1 MDYFKPTFGEEPKN
15 KYDKAKQDLIKAMN
29 SVRELT
35 DQEQRMLVMELFGAA
50 NVATLLNLLNRR

>member
-1 MDYFKPTFGEEPKN
+1 MDYFRPTFGVEPTN

-35 DQEQRMLVMELFGAA
+35 NQEQRMLAMGTFWSG
-50 NVATLLNLLNRR
+50 